1 MDRTAHRT
9 LTSIGFGLVLLS
21 PLGVPGALG
30 WGTAHAEPPT
40 PATELRP
47 KLLTKN
53 EATAGTL
60 LFESTTP
67 GRYLAAPTVGT
78 DVLIEVSGPVART
91 TLVQTFT
98 NPTDQWV
105 EGVYVFPLPDTAA
118 VDSLK
123 LKVGDRL
130 IEGTI
135 QEKRKAREIYEAAKA
150 AGHTAAIT
158 EQDRPNLFTNAVA
171 NIGPGETIS
180 IRLTYQETVEME
192 ADGFSLRFPMTTTP
206 RYAPAAPIVQTVS
219 LDGSGFASDIH
230 TVAAKTHA
238 IVEGPINPVTLRV
251 DLDAGFAV
259 GDIDS
264 PSHGLTFMEL
274 EDGAY
279 DITLDGDVFADRD
292 FVLEWQPE
300 SGTTP
305 SAGLFTETLSGTD
318 YHLLMLTPP
327 TEGVLDLPRDVTFVL
342 DVSGSMAGESLQQAK
357 AGLRRGLGSLDAKD
371 RFNIIAFDDST
382 YAMWSGLREASRGN
396 LQAADR
402 WLSRQNGG
410 GGTEM
415 LPALRTALSQQRED
429 QGRLAQILFLT
440 DGAISNEDALFETI
454 ANRRGTARVFTI
466 GMGSAPNTHF
476 MRRAA
481 ELGRGS
487 HTHIGNISEASARM
501 DELSAKLERPVMT
514 DIELV
519 WPDGTGAKAWPNP
532 IPDLYAGET
541 LHITA
546 GLPTGTTGEVRVM
559 GQRAGEPFEA
569 VLPLGQGASRPG
581 VSKLWAREKIADLEL
596 RRLTDYGRQDEIDQD
611 ILETALDF
619 SLVTRLTSLVAVD
632 VTPRRPD
639 GAPLITAQAPNMAPK
654 GWDFDAQWR
663 VREVDPVDYGD
674 LLAPVDVPLNFGG
687 SPDRTEI
694 DIPRGSTPALL
705 NLLLGLLTLF
715 VTFLASIRDRT
726 RGEVV

>member
-1 MDRTAHRT
+1 MDTAAHRT
-9 LTSIGFGLVLLS
+9 LVSIGFGLALLS

-30 WGTAHAEPPT
+30 WGAAHAETPT

-47 KLLTKN
+47 KLLSKSD
-53 EATAGTL
+53 ATTGTL

-105 EGVYVFPLPDTAA
+105 EGIYVFPLPDTAA

-150 AGHTAAIT
+150 AGHTAALT
-158 EQDRPNLFTNAVA
+158 EQDQPNLFTNAVA
-171 NIGPGETIS
+171 NIGPGETVS

-206 RYAPAAPIVQTVS
+206 RYAPTAPVVQTVS

-251 DLDAGFAV
+251 DLDAGFPV
-259 GDIDS
+259 GGFDS
-264 PSHGLTFMEL
+264 PSHELTWIET
-274 EDGAY
+274 ETGQY
-279 DITLDGDVFADRD
+279 DITIDTYADRD
-292 FVLEWQPE
+292 FVLEWEPE
-300 SGTTP
+300 GGPTP

-327 TEGVLDLPRDVTFVL
+327 TEGVLDLPRDVTFIL

-357 AGLRRGLGSLDAKD
+357 TGLRRGLSSLGAGD
-371 RFNIIAFDDST
+371 RFNIIAFDDRT
-382 YAMWSGLREASRGN
+382 YAMWSGLRDASREN

-402 WLSRQNGG
+402 WLARQSGG

-415 LPALRTALSQQRED
+415 LPALRTALSQQSDARD
-429 QGRLAQILFLT
+429 RLAQILFLT

-454 ANRRGTARVFTI
+454 AEQRGTARVFTI

-487 HTHIGNISEASARM
+487 HTHIGNISEAAARM
-501 DELSAKLERPVMT
+501 DDLAAKLERPVMT
-514 DIELV
+514 DIELA

-532 IPDLYAGET
+532 VPDLYAGET

-546 GLPTGTTGEVRVM
+546 GLPTGTTGEVRVV
-559 GQRAGEPFEA
+559 GLRAGEPFEA

-581 VSKLWAREKIADLEL
+581 VSKLWAREKIAALEL
-596 RRLTDYGRQDEIDQD
+596 RRLTDYGRQDEIDAD

-639 GAPLITAQAPNMAPK
+639 GEPLLTAQAPNMAPK

-663 VREVDPVDYGD
+663 ARDMEAIDYGD
-674 LLAPVDVPLNFGG
+674 LIAPSDGPRSFGG
-687 SPDRTEI
+687 GPDRTEI